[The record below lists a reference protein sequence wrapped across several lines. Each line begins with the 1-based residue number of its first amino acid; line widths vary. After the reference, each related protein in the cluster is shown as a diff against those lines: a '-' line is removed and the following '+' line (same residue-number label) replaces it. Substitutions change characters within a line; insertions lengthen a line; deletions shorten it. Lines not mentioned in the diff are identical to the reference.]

1 MAVIDRSLTLPV
13 GEFFEPAGQKNGI
26 CIHHTVGGTARSTYD
41 WWRKDRSADGTGRR
55 VGTAYLIERD
65 GSIHE
70 VFAPEAWAYQFGLS
84 WRVDRKLAFE
94 KRFIGI
100 ELASVGPL
108 LEKDGAFYCFDRV
121 DNKTRVDKRT
131 VFDFGK
137 TWRGYR
143 YWTRYPEAQVDA
155 LIELIDDLCAR
166 FLIER
171 RVPSDF
177 TRFYGEELFDFEG
190 VIGHTMVRTD
200 KTDPNPD
207 TEFWRRV
214 VRDCGLQSVAI
225 GSTPPPAGGGRI
237 TDVQVAALLA
247 DNARQVD
254 LLERGARGLVLSLL
268 DELARDGRRSY
279 IRLSHATPNGNSVRY
294 ELVHGDP
301 SLVPLAAKSLGF
313 KSWSNHLLEAPSR

>member
-1 MAVIDRSLTLPV
+1 MAVIDRSLTLPI
-13 GEFFEPAGQKNGI
+13 GEFFETAAPKSGI
-26 CIHHTVGGTARSTYD
+26 CIHHTVGGSARSTYD
-41 WWRKDRSADGTGRR
+41 WWMKDRSPDGTGRR

-108 LEKDGAFYCFDRV
+108 LEKDGAFFCFDRV
-121 DNKTRVDKRT
+121 DSKTRVDKRT

-137 TWRGYR
+137 PWRGYR
-143 YWTRYPEAQVDA
+143 YWTRYPTAQVDA

-166 FLIER
+166 FGIER

-177 TRFYGEELFDFEG
+177 LRFYGEELFDFEG
-190 VIGHTMVRTD
+190 VIGHTMVRVD

-207 TEFWRRV
+207 IEFWKRV
-214 VRDCGLQSVAI
+214 MGDCGLQSVAI
-225 GSTPPPAGGGRI
+225 GSTSPLAPGGHI
-237 TDVQVAALLA
+237 TDVQIAALLA
-247 DNARQVD
+247 DNAKQVD
-254 LLERGARGLVLSLL
+254 VLERAAGGLVLSLL
-268 DELARDGRRSY
+268 DELMRDGRKSY
-279 IRLSHATPNGNSVRY
+279 IRLSHAAPNGNSVRY
-294 ELVHGDP
+294 EMVYGDP

-313 KSWSNHLLEAPSR
+313 KSWSNHLLKARGR

>member
-13 GEFFEPAGQKNGI
+13 GEFFEPAGRKTGI

-41 WWRKDRSADGTGRR
+41 WWMRDRSADGTGRR
-55 VGTAYLIERD
+55 VGTAYLIDRD

-70 VFAPEAWAYQFGLS
+70 VFTPEAWAYQFGLS

-108 LEKDGAFYCFDRV
+108 LEKDDCFYCFDRV

-131 VFDFGK
+131 VFDFGR

-143 YWTRYPEAQVDA
+143 YWTRYPNAQVDA
-155 LIELIDDLCAR
+155 LIELIDDLCRR
-166 FLIER
+166 FRIER

-177 TRFYGEELFDFEG
+177 LRFYGEELFDFEG
-190 VIGHTMVRTD
+190 VIGHTMVRVD
-200 KTDPNPD
+200 KSDPNPD
-207 TEFWRRV
+207 VEFWRRV
-214 VRDCGLQSVAI
+214 VSECGLQSVAV
-225 GSTPPPAGGGRI
+225 GSTMPSIRGGHM
-237 TDVQVAALLA
+237 TDAQIAALVA
-247 DNARQVD
+247 DNVEQVKV
-254 LLERGARGLVLSLL
+254 LHPATAGLVLSLL

-279 IRLSHATPNGNSVRY
+279 IRLSHAAPNGRSVRY
-294 ELVHGDP
+294 ELVRGDP
-301 SLVPLAAKSLGF
+301 SLVSLAAESLGF
-313 KSWSNHLLEAPSR
+313 ASWGDQLLTARGG